1 MTGCLTFRE
10 ISELQV
16 FESILSRSAG
26 TVQPGIKPV
35 VCTTNTQM
43 VFSVYL
49 FSAFLCDELRVI
61 NDVWRGRKTS
71 VKEDITFHS
80 LHYTTLKMAQKTMF
94 DNIPSCF
101 LRVFFCH
108 QPIKGTFFFISMMIL
123 PSSPHIRRSMTSLL
137 FLEI

>member
-1 MTGCLTFRE
+1 MTRCLTFRE

-94 DNIPSCF
+94 DNIYHHVSSEFFLPSTNKRHIF
-101 LRVFFCH
+101 LH
-108 QPIKGTFFFISMMIL
+108 KHDDTTIL
-123 PSSPHIRRSMTSLL
+123 PSY
-137 FLEI
+137 